1 MVTFQD
7 FLNKVREKEAKK
19 VKIAKVAALPGIEF
33 LEEKMAETNK
43 IRSVNNFHVFSL
55 SSSGDGLVKLRHRL
69 VQERRTT

>member
-1 MVTFQD
+1 
-7 FLNKVREKEAKK
+7 
-19 VKIAKVAALPGIEF
+19 LPGIEF

-69 VQERRTT
+69 VQERRTTWRRLGQKVQCLQH